1 MKKRTIFIIAG
12 IIILCLLAV
21 VATHSKGTKRQSLKK
36 MKRQIIFYQ
45 MLM

>member
-21 VATHSKGTKRQSLKK
+21 VATHAVYGKVRCGWDHTCVPEL
-36 MKRQIIFYQ
+36 
-45 MLM
+45 